1 VKLIVGLGNPGKEYE
16 LTRHNV
22 GFQTIDRISERW
34 RIPLTKTKF
43 QGLYG
48 QGTVKGQKVML
59 LKPLTY
65 MNRSGEAI
73 APVIRYFKIPLENFV
88 VIYDDLDLPTGKIRL
103 RLKGSSGGHNGIK
116 SIIEQLGTQE
126 FKRIRIGIDRP
137 EANTSVVDHVLG
149 TYAAEE
155 KELIDHAIDRVVSAC
170 EMWLEKP
177 FLECMNIYNK

>member
-1 VKLIVGLGNPGKEYE
+1 MEVEPVKLIVGLGNPGKEYE

-22 GFQTIDRISERW
+22 GFQTIDRIAEKW
-34 RIPLTKTKF
+34 QIPLTKTKF

-65 MNRSGEAI
+65 MNRSGEAV

-88 VIYDDLDLPTGKIRL
+88 VIYDELDLPTGKIRL

-126 FKRIRIGIDRP
+126 FKR
-137 EANTSVVDHVLG
+137 
-149 TYAAEE
+149 
-155 KELIDHAIDRVVSAC
+155 
-170 EMWLEKP
+170 
-177 FLECMNIYNK
+177 